1 MPFFSLVT
9 FCTFS
14 QSLTLFSHFLS
25 IILKAKS
32 TRISKVTTHTKSY
45 GPLSLEAEVEPKNA
59 VDKYAV
65 CIQKSGKVLGHLKK
79 RATGKF
85 KKAIFFFL
93 RSDTSLMAKTVTSG
107 HRCNLGDGAGLQ
119 VPCKLK
125 LVGDRK
131 FIDLLQDEFIKLK
144 EI

>member
-9 FCTFS
+9 FRTFS

-32 TRISKVTTHTKSY
+32 TRMSKVTTHTKSY
-45 GPLSLEAEVEPKNA
+45 GPLSLEAEVEPKNP

-65 CIQKSGKVLGHLKK
+65 YIQKSGKVLGHLKK

-93 RSDTSLMAKTVTSG
+93 RSNGKNNNIWAQMQSWWWCRFAGSLQTKACWWSKVYRLIARWIYQTE
-107 HRCNLGDGAGLQ
+107 RNLT
-119 VPCKLK
+119 
-125 LVGDRK
+125 
-131 FIDLLQDEFIKLK
+131 
-144 EI
+144 